1 MKKYI
6 CIFACIFV
14 ALSSLAQPSTKTE
27 RIRELMDVTG
37 AGKLGVQML
46 STLIQTYKK
55 EVPSVPEEFWD
66 EFVKQVNPN
75 DLTELVVPIYSKY
88 FTEEEI
94 NQIVKFYKTPIGK
107 KMVEKLPLIMQD
119 SYRVGAEWGQKI
131 GEQVAERLK
140 EKGYMKSL

>member
-1 MKKYI
+1 M
-6 CIFACIFV
+6 FVCIFV
-14 ALSSLAQPSTKTE
+14 ALSSLAQPSTKTD

-46 STLIQTYKK
+46 STLIQSYKK

-66 EFVKQVNPN
+66 EFVRQVNPN
-75 DLTELVVPIYSKY
+75 DLMDLVVPIYSKY